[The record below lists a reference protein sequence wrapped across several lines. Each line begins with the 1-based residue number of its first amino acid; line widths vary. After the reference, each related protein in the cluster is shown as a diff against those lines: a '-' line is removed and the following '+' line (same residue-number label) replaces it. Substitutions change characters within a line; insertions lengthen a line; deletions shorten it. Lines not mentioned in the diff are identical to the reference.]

1 MMHVTPAVAYLVLLG
16 VGLFSVVCA
25 IHLPTGDDIHPPKP
39 APPLPKPHY
48 DLRVSFLPRADL
60 PEEDHD
66 QRSTTPISTQHSTTP
81 ISTEQSTNPISPQQM
96 NLFAQNLVVK
106 YLNQIR
112 YDSSEWKANHISWE
126 NEFELHSATLVRFIL
141 DDDFEGALCH
151 PYCLGVVNVPVSIRP
166 APVLGTLRPNAQT
179 WLEVLKI
186 HDAHYRHP
194 TR

>member
-25 IHLPTGDDIHPPKP
+25 IHLPTGNDIHPHKL

-48 DLRVSFLPRADL
+48 NLRVTFLPRPDL

-66 QRSTTPISTQHSTTP
+66 QRSTTP

-96 NLFAQNLVVK
+96 NVFARNLVVK

-112 YDSSEWKANHISWE
+112 YDSSEWKANNISWE
-126 NEFELHSATLVRFIL
+126 NEFELHSATLVQFIL
-141 DDDFEGALCH
+141 DDDIGGALCH

-166 APVLGTLRPNAQT
+166 APVLGTLQPNAQT
-179 WLEVLKI
+179 WEEVLKI
-186 HDAHYRHP
+186 HDARHRHT